1 MGYELSGKVALVTG
15 AARGI
20 GLETARRLHARGAA
34 VALVDLD
41 LDAARRA
48 AGAIGADR
56 ALGLAADVTDRDA
69 LAGAVATTVERFGGI
84 DVCVANAG
92 IAPMAA
98 TLRVMDP
105 DVVERVIEVNLLGVW
120 RTVRATLP
128 QVVARRG
135 HITVVASVYAF
146 MNGVLLAPYAIAK
159 AGVEQMGRALRVELR
174 EHGASAG
181 VAYFGFIDTDMV
193 RVGLSDPLSNRLNES
208 VPGFM
213 LRRLPPQAA
222 AAAIVRGIER
232 RAPRVILPRWWTAL
246 SLLRGALGP
255 GLDRRMERDD
265 RVLGAVREA
274 DVEGRVAG
282 REMVPTADQAP
293 TAEQVP

>member
-1 MGYELSGKVALVTG
+1 MTG

-20 GLETARRLHARGAA
+20 GLETARLLHSRGAA

-41 LDAARRA
+41 LGEAHRA
-48 AGAIGADR
+48 AGAISADR
-56 ALGLAADVTDRDA
+56 ALGLAADVTDREA
-69 LAGAVATTVERFGGI
+69 LAGAVEATVERFGGI

-92 IAPMAA
+92 VAPRAA

-128 QVVARRG
+128 EVVARRG

-159 AGVEQMGRALRVELR
+159 AGVEQMGRALRTELR

-193 RVGLSDPLSNRLNES
+193 RVGLSDPLSHRLNDS
-208 VPGFM
+208 VPAFM
-213 LRRLPPQAA
+213 LRSLPPQAA
-222 AAAIVRGIER
+222 ASAIVRGIER

-246 SLLRGALGP
+246 SVLRGVLGP
-255 GLDRRMERDD
+255 GLDARMERDD
-265 RVLGAVREA
+265 RVRGAVREA
-274 DVEGRVAG
+274 DVEGRLAG
-282 REMVPTADQAP
+282 REVVPTAGQAPPADQAP
-293 TAEQVP
+293 